1 MYLLK
6 QSAKPVPHN
15 KKRRK
20 IAALDYPGQPMPMQ
34 EEQKQE
40 EPGDQQMA
48 DQSEPA
54 LQNPFMQGGRRKK
67 NQGQ

>member
-1 MYLLK
+1 MK
-6 QSAKPVPHN
+6 QSAKPVPIG

-20 IAALDYPGQPMPMQ
+20 IDIFALPGQPMPQQ

-40 EPGDQQMA
+40 EPGDQHMA
-48 DQSEPA
+48 DHGEPLSE
-54 LQNPFMQGGRRKK
+54 QPFMQGGRRKK